1 MKSSLDLEATAF
13 FFFFAQNSI
22 GGVAEKLFVGLR
34 KLPIDGWRNIE
45 RKAILEVQRVVFIYF
60 CG

>member
-13 FFFFAQNSI
+13 FFAQNSI
-22 GGVAEKLFVGLR
+22 GGIAEKYIC
-34 KLPIDGWRNIE
+34 IDGWRNIQ